1 MIASGGDQEDVPES
15 PGQGCFWLGVVV
27 EASKGFLVDIKIGGP
42 VFPFEMSLAGARV
55 AGQAVSGVEAA

>member
-1 MIASGGDQEDVPES
+1 M
-15 PGQGCFWLGVVV
+15 GVVV
-27 EASKGFLVDIKIGGP
+27 EASKGFSVDIKIGGP